1 MLLVSYPFVLRKE
14 RFKSSISAMTVV
26 YYMRSDAAAIFLVFE
41 LDGRRN
47 FLFTG
52 KIRAG
57 YIKFVY

>member
-1 MLLVSYPFVLRKE
+1 
-14 RFKSSISAMTVV
+14 MTVV